1 MPKQKKK
8 EHHGRDRRRGARSHS
23 DSDIRAGPWT
33 DSSDGAAASEDE
45 AARGFID
52 DVTADL
58 ARVNP
63 TNGICMG
70 LPWETPLAVSATKAT
85 PHHRRSRSK
94 KGAEPKKSRKPDDDD
109 DDRRRRRRDNNKDTK
124 REDKDNKK
132 SRKCGD
138 DDGHKEDDD
147 KRKRAHDACR
157 GTKAA
162 ATDALRQW
170 SGKFEAEGRDA
181 ERVFAAVGT
190 VEAGDWHRRYRAW
203 LVEWGVASGDCRRV
217 LRKGRSKEMVVTL
230 RGLRGAHAA
239 RDAGADALRSLLTG
253 TTPAQRRDP
262 NWVRLHHFGGA
273 YVSLTRDLDLWIG
286 GLEISAA
293 ASAAQ

>member
-1 MPKQKKK
+1 MPKQKK
-8 EHHGRDRRRGARSHS
+8 EHRGRGRRRGAKKSHS

-33 DSSDGAAASEDE
+33 DSSSSDGGASEDE

-63 TNGICMG
+63 TNGISMG
-70 LPWETPLAVSATKAT
+70 LPWEGPLAVSAAKAAR
-85 PHHRRSRSK
+85 HRRSKNS
-94 KGAEPKKSRKPDDDD
+94 AERE
-109 DDRRRRRRDNNKDTK
+109 RRRKHGDRHADGNNNKRKAKEERKRRDNDNGRKDDA
-124 REDKDNKK
+124 E
-132 SRKCGD
+132 
-138 DDGHKEDDD
+138 
-147 KRKRAHDACR
+147 RKRVRDAR
-157 GTKAA
+157 SAAKVA

-170 SGKFEAEGRDA
+170 SGKFDAEGRDA

-190 VEAGDWHRRYRAW
+190 VEAGEWHRRYRAW

-217 LRKGRSKEMVVTL
+217 LRKGRSKEMAVTL
-230 RGLRGAHAA
+230 RGLRGAHVA
-239 RDAGADALRSLLTG
+239 RDAGADALRNLLSA

-273 YVSLTRDLDLWIG
+273 YVGLTRDLDLWIG
-286 GLEISAA
+286 GLEALAA
-293 ASAAQ
+293 TE

>member
-1 MPKQKKK
+1 MPKQKK
-8 EHHGRDRRRGARSHS
+8 EQRGRRRRHGAKAHS

-33 DSSDGAAASEDE
+33 DSSDGGGGAASEDE

-70 LPWETPLAVSATKAT
+70 LPWEAPLVAKASR
-85 PHHRRSRSK
+85 HRSK
-94 KGAEPKKSRKPDDDD
+94 KSQERKGSRKHDDHRGRDNKDNDD
-109 DDRRRRRRDNNKDTK
+109 AKGRRD
-124 REDKDNKK
+124 
-132 SRKCGD
+132 
-138 DDGHKEDDD
+138 
-147 KRKRAHDACR
+147 RKRDAER
-157 GTKAA
+157 DKGRDARRAAKEA
-162 ATDALRQW
+162 ATDALRKW
-170 SGKFEAEGRDA
+170 SHAFETEGRDA

-190 VEAGDWHRRYRAW
+190 VEAGEWHRRYRAW

-217 LRKGRSKEMVVTL
+217 LRKGRSKEMGVTV

-239 RDAGADALRSLLTG
+239 RDAGAEALRGLLSA

-273 YVSLTRDLDLWIG
+273 YVGLTRDLDLWIA
-286 GLEISAA
+286 GLE
-293 ASAAQ
+293 ASSVPR